1 MAQPPLRILRAVA
14 RIFTPV
20 RILVAGLVLFGV
32 AAFLYLVPSDQY
44 ILLPDRARPLA
55 PFVKVKGER
64 PSHDGG
70 GIYYVAV
77 EVRKASVLEK
87 LFHGLHEGS
96 TLVPAAAIR
105 APGESDS
112 QHRKEE
118 LQAMALSQEVGAA
131 VALKGLGYSVNV
143 QSPGTVILAVDPK
156 GPAAG
161 KLQPR
166 DVVVTVDGRRA
177 PSLTDLR
184 RLIRRHSPGDRVQ
197 LTVRRGRSVRRV
209 GVKTIPDPKVRTRPI
224 IGVLTSCAVQTFTKI
239 NLPVSVQID
248 LGQVGGP
255 SAGLAFALDV
265 VEELGH
271 DVDRGYRVAATGEIC
286 VDGTVAAVGGLK
298 QKTIGA
304 RRAGMDVFL
313 VPAGENTS
321 EARRYAGDMRVI
333 PVHSFRQAL
342 HALATLPRIT
352 RKA

>member
-1 MAQPPLRILRAVA
+1 VA

-20 RILVAGLVLFGV
+20 RMFVAGLVLFGL
-32 AAFLYLVPSDQY
+32 AAFLYLAPSDEY

-64 PSHDGG
+64 PDRDGG

-77 EVRKASVLEK
+77 EVKKASVLEK
-87 LFHGLHEGS
+87 LFHGLHDGA

-105 APGESDS
+105 SRGESES
-112 QHRKEE
+112 QHRRVE
-118 LQAMALSQEVGAA
+118 LRAMALSQEVGAA
-131 VALKGLGYSVNV
+131 VALKALGYRVGV
-143 QSPGTVILAVDPK
+143 QSPGTEIEGIDPR

-161 KLQPR
+161 KLRPR
-166 DVVVTVDGRRA
+166 DIVVTVDGQRA
-177 PSLTDLR
+177 PSLVDLR
-184 RLIRRHSPGDRVQ
+184 RLIRSHKPGDPVE
-197 LTVRRGRSVRRV
+197 LTVRRGEQIRRV
-209 GVKTIPDPKVRTRPI
+209 KVKTIPDPRNPSRPI
-224 IGVLTSCAVQTFTKI
+224 IGVLTSCVSQTFTKI
-239 NLPVSVQID
+239 ELPLPVRID

-271 DVDRGYRVAATGEIC
+271 DVDRGHKVAATGEMC
-286 VDGTVAAVGGLK
+286 VDGTVVAVGGLK

-321 EARRYAGDMRVI
+321 EARRYAGSMRVI
-333 PVHSFRQAL
+333 PVNSFRQAL
-342 HALATLPRIT
+342 RELATIPRK
-352 RKA
+352 RAKA

>member
-1 MAQPPLRILRAVA
+1 MA

-20 RILVAGLVLFGV
+20 RMFVVGLVLFGI
-32 AAFLYLVPSDQY
+32 AAFLYLAPSDQY

-55 PFVKVKGER
+55 PFVKVKGEH
-64 PSHDGG
+64 PDNDGG

-77 EVRKASVLEK
+77 EIKKASVLEK

-105 APGESDS
+105 APGESER
-112 QHRKEE
+112 QHQQEE

-131 VALKGLGYSVNV
+131 VALKELGYKVDV

-161 KLQPR
+161 KLQPQ
-166 DVVVTVDGRRA
+166 DIVVTVDGRRT

-184 RLIRRHSPGDRVQ
+184 RLIRRHRPGDRVQ
-197 LTVRRGRSVRRV
+197 LTVRRGKSVRNV
-209 GVKTIPDPKVRTRPI
+209 DVKTVPDPKVRTRPI

-239 NLPVSVQID
+239 DLPVPVHIN

-271 DVDRGYRVAATGEIC
+271 EVDHGHRVAATGEIC

-333 PVHSFRQAL
+333 PVNSFGQAL
-342 HALATLPRIT
+342 RALATLPRQQ
-352 RKA
+352 RKN